1 MKHIIRISVIIAA
14 LLCSIAAMGQKKV
27 YCELVGTEKL
37 LSNKMNVSVDFGQE
51 NKIFSNQS
59 LVDEKGRPIVFN
71 SMVDAMNKMSELG
84 WEFEQAY
91 IVMIGGTSQGST
103 ITNVHHWILSKTVGD
118 DEGAGDGLKTYAARQ
133 KELKEAAQRNE

>member
-1 MKHIIRISVIIAA
+1 M
-14 LLCSIAAMGQKKV
+14 SI
-27 YCELVGTEKL
+27 
-37 LSNKMNVSVDFGQE
+37 
-51 NKIFSNQS
+51 
-59 LVDEKGRPIVFN
+59 PI

-133 KELKEAAQRNE
+133 KELKESAQRSE